1 MERLNNA
8 QNHKREVLR
17 KIAKLSKIVATSIEQ
32 EGATLGDEN
41 HNVVNEIFDETS
53 HTFEE
58 GTPQFLLWQQQK
70 EESSKTDSRGMR

>member
-1 MERLNNA
+1 MERFNNA
-8 QNHKREVLR
+8 RNHKRESLKKV
-17 KIAKLSKIVATSIEQ
+17 AKLSKIVATSIEQ

-58 GTPQFLLWQQQK
+58 GTPQFLLWRQQK
-70 EESSKTDSRGMR
+70 EESSKKDSREMQ